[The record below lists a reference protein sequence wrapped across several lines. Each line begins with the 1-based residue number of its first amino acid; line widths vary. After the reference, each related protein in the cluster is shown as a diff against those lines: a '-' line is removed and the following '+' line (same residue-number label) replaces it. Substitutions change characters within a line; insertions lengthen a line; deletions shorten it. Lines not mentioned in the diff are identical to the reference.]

1 MSLDELTLLITGG
14 PESPNT
20 LILWVF
26 LMVSGVVIANFF
38 ARFALTK
45 LEQQFQ
51 KTKTIWDDALIA
63 AAKKPLSS
71 MIWVVGLTW
80 VGDVLH
86 ARTESVVF
94 ASIEQIRDVLVLGV
108 LIWFVVSFI
117 RQAELNLLA
126 QQDDQAP
133 IDETTLHA
141 ISKLLR
147 TAVVITGVLVV
158 LQTLGYNLSGVLA
171 FGSIGGIAISFAAKD
186 LLANFFGGMMVYMDR
201 PFAVGDWIRSPD
213 KSIEGTVEHIGW
225 RTSRIRTF
233 DQRPL
238 YVPNSIFTTIV
249 VENPSRMLNR
259 RIYETIGLRYCD
271 VGQLESIVS
280 DVKAMLISHPD
291 IDLEKTL
298 MVNFNEFSA
307 SSIDFFIY
315 TFTKTTNWVEY
326 HNVKQDVLLKID
338 KIIAGNGAEVAF
350 PTSTLHIPDQVVVAQ
365 QVAD

>member
-14 PESPNT
+14 PDSPNT

-80 VGDVLH
+80 VGDVLY

-186 LLANFFGGMMVYMDR
+186 LLANFFGGMMVYMD
-201 PFAVGDWIRSPD
+201 
-213 KSIEGTVEHIGW
+213 
-225 RTSRIRTF
+225 
-233 DQRPL
+233 
-238 YVPNSIFTTIV
+238 TI
-249 VENPSRMLNR
+249 
-259 RIYETIGLRYCD
+259 CC
-271 VGQLESIVS
+271 
-280 DVKAMLISHPD
+280 
-291 IDLEKTL
+291 
-298 MVNFNEFSA
+298 
-307 SSIDFFIY
+307 
-315 TFTKTTNWVEY
+315 W
-326 HNVKQDVLLKID
+326 
-338 KIIAGNGAEVAF
+338 
-350 PTSTLHIPDQVVVAQ
+350 
-365 QVAD
+365 

>member
-1 MSLDELTLLITGG
+1 MSLDELTILITGG
-14 PESPNT
+14 PDSPNT

-26 LMVSGVVIANFF
+26 LMVVGVVVANFF
-38 ARFALTK
+38 ARFALNN
-45 LEQQFQ
+45 LEKQFE
-51 KTKTIWDDALIA
+51 KTKTIWDDAFIA
-63 AAKKPLSS
+63 AAKKPLTT
-71 MIWVVGLTW
+71 MVWVIGLAW
-80 VGDVLH
+80 IGQVIY

-94 ASIEQIRDVLVLGV
+94 SSTGQIRDILVLGI

-117 RQAELNLLA
+117 RQVELSLLD
-126 QQDDQAP
+126 QQDEDAP

-171 FGSIGGIAISFAAKD
+171 FGSIGGIALSFAAKD

-213 KSIEGTVEHIGW
+213 KAIEGTVEHIGW

-271 VGQLESIVS
+271 VGQLEKIVNE
-280 DVKAMLISHPD
+280 VKAMLQSHPD
-291 IDLEKTL
+291 IDLKKTL

-307 SSIDFFIY
+307 SSIDFFVY
-315 TFTKTTNWVEY
+315 TFTKTVNWVEY
-326 HNVKQDVLLKID
+326 HNVKQDVLLQID
-338 KIIAGNGAEVAF
+338 KIIADNGAEVAF

-365 QVAD
+365 QGAS